1 MAEKPEILARRTV
14 AKTRMFEVEQTDLR
28 FANGVETTYERI
40 RGARRGAVL
49 VVAMPDPESV
59 LLIREYAGGTERY
72 ELGFPKGRID
82 GEETPLEAAQR
93 ELKEEIGR
101 GAHQLEV
108 LAQLSLAP
116 GFIGAMTHVI
126 LARDLYAASLPGD
139 EPEPIEVVP
148 WRLDD
153 LDALLA
159 HEEFSEA
166 RGHAALFL
174 TLRRLRGANS
184 V

>member
-1 MAEKPEILARRTV
+1 MAKKPEILARRTV

-40 RGARRGAVL
+40 RGASRGAVL
-49 VVAMPDPESV
+49 VVPMPDPESV
-59 LLIREYAGGTERY
+59 WLIREYAGGTERY

-82 GEETPLEAAQR
+82 GEEAPLEAANR
-93 ELKEEIGR
+93 ELMEEIGQ
-101 GAHQLEV
+101 GARKLEE

-116 GFIGAMTHVI
+116 GFIGALTHII
-126 LARDLYAASLPGD
+126 LARELYPQTLPGD
-139 EPEPIEVVP
+139 EPEPIEIVP
-148 WRLDD
+148 WRLNE
-153 LDALLA
+153 LDALLE

-174 TLRRLRGANS
+174 TLRYLERG
-184 V
+184 VG